1 MPTHSYRK
9 KILPQIFARHT
20 SLAAQVLFAIGA
32 ALVSS
37 QAPAQQNPDPT
48 LPTQPTPTQ
57 SSPSQTSPNSTN
69 PPEANPGQLIPQQ
82 SRPLSS
88 SPVQTGSLTPT
99 NSVAAN
105 QASQR
110 PTVHARQANGPISID
125 GKLDEVAWASAE
137 TIELTQQS
145 PRPGQ
150 PTPFRTEVKVL
161 IYHDALIFGIYCVDP
176 DPKRIQAHSL
186 ARDGDPSGDDLVAI
200 NLDTFGDRRT
210 AYAFQINAA
219 AGRLD
224 GLISGPGSSYFSTD
238 WDGIWNARTART
250 KDGWSAEI
258 WIPAQTLN
266 FAATNHHWGL
276 EIDRYIPRV
285 QMDLRWASPT
295 LDADFYDM
303 SRAGDLDIVDPLKQ
317 GHGIEFAPYL
327 RGTMIDTQHPPDR
340 NWTGTGGGE
349 VTWRITPQLAAIA
362 TVNTDFAETEVD
374 SRQINITPYP
384 LYFPEKRAF
393 FLEGANQYS
402 FGLGLGQTFIPF
414 FSRNVG
420 LLDGYNIPL
429 AGGVKINGHIGP
441 WSLALL
447 DTETRQTY
455 VPQSVVDYL
464 GLPSARVDQTNLLA
478 SRIAYDVDKHLRIGT
493 IVTHGDPEAL
503 VSNTLAGAD
512 ANWSTS
518 NFLKKYSL
526 QFGGWGA
533 TTQGDLPNGN
543 REAWGV
549 RFNYPND
556 LLNCTAGTNH
566 YGDGFYP
573 LLSFLPRPATHQTD
587 AGCTYGPRP
596 SAKGPYKAI
605 RQDLTTFKY
614 SRITD
619 TSGNVESQ
627 LFTITPVAL
636 TTNSGD
642 KISVTAYVDHE
653 LLAGP
658 FAIAPSLTYP
668 AGPYDFQRYGMSFA
682 TSAQRVFQITNDS
695 YFGGYYS
702 GHMYHQTNSLSWTPF
717 HGKVA
722 TSVIADNYFGHSP
735 QGNFVEKLWQ
745 FKGAL
750 SWSPDLSLSTF
761 VQYDNISFDLS
772 SNTRL
777 RWTFRPGDD
786 FYVIWDRTWV
796 RNATVPGLNLDPDAE
811 SVTAKIQWTFRP

>member
-1 MPTHSYRK
+1 MRHAVPTHSCK
-9 KILPQIFARHT
+9 KAVLFRLLPVRIRPAMRF
-20 SLAAQVLFAIGA
+20 LFAISTA
-32 ALVSS
+32 FAIFHAQVQVSPAQTDPAQAKPALKSPSS
-37 QAPAQQNPDPT
+37 RTEPDAPAPNQPPT
-48 LPTQPTPTQ
+48 
-57 SSPSQTSPNSTN
+57 
-69 PPEANPGQLIPQQ
+69 
-82 SRPLSS
+82 
-88 SPVQTGSLTPT
+88 
-99 NSVAAN
+99 
-105 QASQR
+105 R
-110 PTVHARQANGPISID
+110 PTVHARQAKGPISID
-125 GKLDEVAWASAE
+125 GKLSEPDWATAE
-137 TIELTQQS
+137 TILLTQQS

-150 PTPFRTEVKVL
+150 PTQYRTEVKVL
-161 IYHDALIFGIYCVDP
+161 IYHDALIFGVHCVDP
-176 DPKRIQAHSL
+176 QPKRIQAHSL
-186 ARDGDPSGDDLVAI
+186 ARDGDPSGDDLIAI
-200 NLDTFGDRRT
+200 NLDTFGDKRT
-210 AYAFQINAA
+210 GYGFQINAA

-224 GLISGPGSSYFSTD
+224 GLIAGPGTSYFSTD
-238 WDGIWNARTART
+238 WDGIWDARTSRT
-250 KDGWSAEI
+250 EDGWSAEI

-266 FAATNHHWGL
+266 FAGNNQHWGL
-276 EIDRYIPRV
+276 EIDRYIPRE
-285 QMDLRWASPT
+285 QIDLRWASPT

-303 SRAGDLDIVDPLKQ
+303 SRAGDLEIVDPLKQ

-327 RGTMIDTQHPPDR
+327 RGTMVDTRNPADR

-429 AGGVKINGHIGP
+429 AGGVKLNGHIGP

-447 DTETRQTY
+447 DAETRDSY
-455 VPQSVVDYL
+455 VPQTVVDYL
-464 GLPSARVDQTNLLA
+464 GLPSPNVNGTNLFA
-478 SRIAYDVDKHLRIGT
+478 SRIAYDVDKHLRIGS
-493 IVTHGDPEAL
+493 IVTNGDPEAL
-503 VSNTLAGAD
+503 VSNTLAGTD
-512 ANWSTS
+512 INWSTP
-518 NFLKKYSL
+518 NFLGKYNL

-533 TTQGDLPNGN
+533 TTQGDQLHGN
-543 REAWGV
+543 REAWGL

-556 LLNCTAGTNH
+556 LINCTAGTNH

-573 LLSFLPRPATHQTD
+573 LLSFLQRPATHQTD
-587 AGCTYGPRP
+587 ASCIFGPRP
-596 SAKGPYKAI
+596 KANSAFHAI
-605 RQDLTTFKY
+605 RQEFTKFFY

-619 TSGNVESQ
+619 TQGNVESQ
-627 LFTITPVAL
+627 LFTVYPFQITM
-636 TTNSGD
+636 NSGD
-642 KISVTAYVDHE
+642 SIYAVAIADHE
-653 LLAGP
+653 VLAGP

-668 AGPYDFQRYGMSFA
+668 AGPYDFQRYGVTVV
-682 TSAQRVFQITNDS
+682 TSAQRVWQFENDS
-695 YFGGYYS
+695 TIGSYYS
-702 GHMYHQTNSLSWTPF
+702 GHMYHQKNIVNWTPF

-722 TSVIADNYFGHSP
+722 AGVTADNYFGHAP

-761 VQYDNISFDLS
+761 VQYDNVSFDLS

-796 RNATVPGLNLDPDAE
+796 RNATVPGINLDPDAE